1 MTGVQTC
8 ALPIS
13 SRTDSRV
20 VLDENGA
27 DRLLGNG
34 DMLFLVPGTSN
45 LIRAQGTY
53 VSDNEVNHI
62 IDHFSDQSPQYSAEL
77 ARVAAKSVL
86 SGDSSGGADER
97 EKDELYDS
105 AVEIIVREGRGSVS
119 LLQRH
124 LGIGYGRA
132 ARLIDYMAE
141 DGIVGDYNG
150 SQAREVLYD
159 LEQWD
164 AIKASRVPADAAV

>member
-1 MTGVQTC
+1 MIVEEEL
-8 ALPIS
+8 ASLWS
-13 SRTDSRV
+13 SATVSD
-20 VLDENGA
+20 A
-27 DRLLGNG
+27 ALLGNG

-45 LIRAQGTY
+45 LVRAQGTY
-53 VSDNEVNHI
+53 VSDNEVNRI
-62 IDHFSDQSPQYSAEL
+62 IDHFGDQAPQYSPEIAQAASKAL
-77 ARVAAKSVL
+77 AT
-86 SGDSSGGADER
+86 GDGSSGPR
-97 EKDELYDS
+97 EKDDLFDA

-150 SQAREVLYD
+150 SQAREVLYNF
-159 LEQWD
+159 EQWES
-164 AIKASRVPADAAV
+164 IKAARMPMDAAV